1 MRAVQRRWPAGEKTA
16 GDLFGRVWTDLEEL
30 KPWVVLLRRPLGLLQ
45 EDVGPMLVFRGANEE
60 FQLRV
65 NRETQLENLDDGVL
79 RGYLRLA
86 RGA

>member
-1 MRAVQRRWPAGEKTA
+1 MRAVQRRWPAGEETG

-45 EDVGPMLVFRGANEE
+45 EDVGPTLVFRAADEE

-65 NRETQLENLDDGVL
+65 NRETQLEDLDDGVL